1 MPNREHQK
9 ETAVSDCMSDE
20 FTFFGW
26 SVPKLARFD
35 GGFLVLWGIAAYFLQ
50 SADPPS
56 ITAMIPAF
64 LGAPLLMLGIL
75 ADRNEAN
82 LHHYMHAAMVVAF
95 LMVLGGA
102 RVITGWNE
110 MSNLTLAS
118 HIVLIATGACFMTA
132 GIMSFRHARKLREA
146 SGD

>member
-1 MPNREHQK
+1 
-9 ETAVSDCMSDE
+9 MSDE

-50 SADPPS
+50 NADPPS

-82 LHHYMHAAMVVAF
+82 LHHYMHAAMAAAL

-102 RVITGWNE
+102 RIITEWDDK
-110 MSNLTLAS
+110 MSDLAVAS
-118 HIVLIATGACFMTA
+118 HIVLILTGACFMTA

>member
-1 MPNREHQK
+1 
-9 ETAVSDCMSDE
+9 MSDE
-20 FTFFGW
+20 LTFFGW
-26 SVPKLARFD
+26 SVPKLAKVD

-64 LGAPLLMLGIL
+64 LGTPLLVLGIL
-75 ADRNEAN
+75 AGRNEAN
-82 LHHYMHAAMVVAF
+82 LHHYMHAAMAVAL

-102 RVITGWNE
+102 RIITGWDE
-110 MSNLTLAS
+110 MSNLTVAS
-118 HIVLIATGACFMTA
+118 HIVLIVTGACFMAA

-146 SGD
+146 SGE